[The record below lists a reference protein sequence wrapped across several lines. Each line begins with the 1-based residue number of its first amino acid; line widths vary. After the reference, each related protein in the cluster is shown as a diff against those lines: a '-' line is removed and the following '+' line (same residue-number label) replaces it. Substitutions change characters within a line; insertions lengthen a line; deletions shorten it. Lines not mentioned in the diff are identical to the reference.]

1 MRCVSSWATQH
12 SFFGFSSRIPSLPSQ
27 RRRGGRCHTILSVED
42 GRSNFRDLRSLLPVT
57 SIESTSKLR
66 EFLCFFCCLVNIKNL
81 QWNFFVDI
89 KTGHQNHVHACC
101 PCWSFKVPEW
111 FHSSKARSKLMVWR
125 RTLAKIQYKSISV
138 TINFNNP
145 IIILQTS
152 NKPIVYYH
160 TWYSL
165 MMLNQSQVE
174 GNTFNRTLQVKRSVP
189 TRIWIPDLS
198 VRALSVFAR
207 SFANFLK
214 PKASWQEA
222 PLHEGVHDW
231 NATHPVRGSQILRSC
246 RHKISILGVYYCYC
260 IPFLKIGS
268 INCVVN
274 SLHKT

>member
-1 MRCVSSWATQH
+1 M
-12 SFFGFSSRIPSLPSQ
+12 IPLKQSPVQAHGMKAYLSQ
-27 RRRGGRCHTILSVED
+27 
-42 GRSNFRDLRSLLPVT
+42 N
-57 SIESTSKLR
+57 SIEIYCVR
-66 EFLCFFCCLVNIKNL
+66 
-81 QWNFFVDI
+81 
-89 KTGHQNHVHACC
+89 
-101 PCWSFKVPEW
+101 
-111 FHSSKARSKLMVWR
+111 LM
-125 RTLAKIQYKSISV
+125 S
-138 TINFNNP
+138 INFNNA

-152 NKPIVYYH
+152 NKPLVYYH

-174 GNTFNRTLQVKRSVP
+174 DDTFNRTLQVKRSVP

-246 RHKISILGVYYCYC
+246 RHKISILSV
-260 IPFLKIGS
+260 PA
-268 INCVVN
+268 NR
-274 SLHKT
+274 TEP